1 MKDVVHQS
9 HGHLVANFLT
19 RCQKSHTQN
28 GSLAE
33 LVLTQTFVHQSL
45 DLQHVAATHIGSTD
59 DKNFDEFFNWVRDD
73 LESLNSCLAFVLLSH
88 IEKSKTDSKI
98 LGKVLVQLVGIFS

>member
-1 MKDVVHQS
+1 MKDVVHQP
-9 HGHLVANFLT
+9 HGHLVTNLLT

-33 LVLTQTFVHQSL
+33 LVLTQAFVHQSL
-45 DLQHVAATHIGSTD
+45 DLQHVAAANIGSTD
-59 DKNFDEFFNWVRDD
+59 NNNFDEFFNWVRDN

-88 IEKSKTDSKI
+88 IEECKADSKVF
-98 LGKVLVQLVGIFS
+98 GKVLVQLVSILS